1 MKRRGN
7 ELNEAPNLINSG
19 QERQRERK
27 HVFTSFEVT
36 LAGRLQSCAGC
47 HGQLVHQFEKDSRF
61 CCLLRRLRSMLA
73 QVDNIG
79 VGYPKTT
86 LLQMCQGY
94 VMFFQFW
101 IFLFRPGL
109 P

>member
-1 MKRRGN
+1 
-7 ELNEAPNLINSG
+7 
-19 QERQRERK
+19 
-27 HVFTSFEVT
+27 
-36 LAGRLQSCAGC
+36 
-47 HGQLVHQFEKDSRF
+47 
-61 CCLLRRLRSMLA
+61 MLA